1 MERLPISAHYIK
13 ASLNLA
19 KIEQKN
25 GDLPLIKK
33 ERTVL
38 VYKPAENQLIFVFA
52 FGVVTLF
59 GISDKK
65 EVAKF
70 LKRFGKGGEEELAI
84 KVIDVAPEDYVVVV
98 DPEQP
103 EAVEFDYVRVKN
115 LSHDKIMIVAH
126 MLAQSVAIDFFDR
139 RAEEM
144 SERFERIHMNLA
156 KKGRVVMTRREIM
169 QTIGTSGGIIIFIIG
184 QLALLDKPD
193 ITWEEKEAETLFVGL
208 RKMYELDDR
217 FSSLRFKITQ
227 MQDTSELML
236 DVLNTRRAEFMEVV
250 IILLFVL
257 DIFLLFFE
265 R

>member
-1 MERLPISAHYIK
+1 MERFPISAHYIK

-19 KIEQKN
+19 KIEQNN
-25 GDLPLIKK
+25 GDLPLVKK
-33 ERTVL
+33 ERTML
-38 VYKPAENQLIFVFA
+38 VYRPAENQLLFVFA
-52 FGVVTLF
+52 FGVVTVF
-59 GISDKK
+59 GVSDKK
-65 EVAKF
+65 EIARF
-70 LKRFGKGGEEELAI
+70 LRRFVKAGEDELAI
-84 KVIDVAPEDYVVVV
+84 KIIDIAPEDYSVVV
-98 DPEQP
+98 DSDQP
-103 EAVEFDYVRVKN
+103 EAVEFDFVRIRHF
-115 LSHDKIMIVAH
+115 SPDKLMIVAH

-144 SERFERIHMNLA
+144 SQRFERIHMNLA
-156 KKGRVVMTRREIM
+156 QKGRVVMTRREIM

-193 ITWEEKEAETLFVGL
+193 ITWEDKEAETLFTNL

-236 DVLNTRRAEFMEVV
+236 DVLNTRRAEFMEII
-250 IILLFVL
+250 IILLFVF
-257 DIFLLFFE
+257 DIFLLFFV